1 MMSIIFGLLGA
12 IFGSFVGA
20 QVWRLRARQLKEDQQ
35 AGEKVDKK
43 EMKRLS
49 HLLKKNVR
57 SDRSRCLHC
66 SHVLA
71 WYDLIPLVSWLSL
84 KGSCRYCKKF
94 IGWTEIFLEIIL
106 AILFAV
112 SFMFWPDGLT
122 NTWQGVLLTL
132 WLVGLVLLA
141 ALFVYDLKWMLLPD
155 KVNIP
160 FIIVGAVFAA
170 VKLSLADDFGESLMS
185 LFGSLAILSGIYALL
200 YLFSRIRYGEDGT
213 WIGFGD
219 VKLGLGLALFLGN
232 WMMAFLAL
240 FAANLIGTL
249 LVLPSMLRGKLKGN
263 SRIPFG
269 PLLIVGFL
277 IAWFFGPT
285 ISSWLMLSY
294 VI

>member
-1 MMSIIFGLLGA
+1 MSIIFGLLGA

-84 KGSCRYCKKF
+84 KGSCRYCKKI
-94 IGWTEIFLEIIL
+94 IGWTEIFLEVIL

-122 NTWQGVLLTL
+122 NIWQGVLLTL

-155 KVNIP
+155 KINIP

-249 LVLPSMLRGKLKGN
+249 LVLPSMLRGKLKGS

>member
-1 MMSIIFGLLGA
+1 MSIIFGLLGA

>member
-1 MMSIIFGLLGA
+1 MSIIFGLLGA

-71 WYDLIPLVSWLSL
+71 WYDLIPLVSWLIL
-84 KGSCRYCKKF
+84 MGRCRYCKKF

-112 SFMFWPDGLT
+112 SFMFWPDGLISI
-122 NTWQGVLLTL
+122 WQGVLLTL

-155 KVNIP
+155 KINIP

-170 VKLSLADDFGESLMS
+170 VKLSLAGDFGESLMS
-185 LFGSLAILSGIYALL
+185 LSGSLAILSGIYALL

-249 LVLPSMLRGKLKGN
+249 LVLPSMLRGKLKGS

>member
-1 MMSIIFGLLGA
+1 MLF
-12 IFGSFVGA
+12 
-20 QVWRLRARQLKEDQQ
+20 
-35 AGEKVDKK
+35 
-43 EMKRLS
+43 
-49 HLLKKNVR
+49 R
-57 SDRSRCLHC
+57 S
-66 SHVLA
+66 
-71 WYDLIPLVSWLSL
+71 SL
-84 KGSCRYCKKF
+84 KGSCRYCKKI
-94 IGWTEIFLEIIL
+94 IGWTEIFLEVIL

-122 NTWQGVLLTL
+122 NIWQGVLLTL

-155 KVNIP
+155 KINIP

-249 LVLPSMLRGKLKGN
+249 LVLPSMLRGKLKGS

>member
-1 MMSIIFGLLGA
+1 MSIIFGLLGA

-35 AGEKVDKK
+35 TGEKIDKK

-71 WYDLIPLVSWLSL
+71 WYDLIPLVSWFSL
-84 KGSCRYCKKF
+84 MGRCRYCKKF
-94 IGWTEIFLEIIL
+94 IGWTEIFLEVIL

-122 NTWQGVLLTL
+122 NIWQGVLLTL

-155 KVNIP
+155 KINIP

-249 LVLPSMLRGKLKGN
+249 LVLPSMLRGKLKGS

>member
-1 MMSIIFGLLGA
+1 MSIIFGLLGA

-20 QVWRLRARQLKEDQQ
+20 QVWRLRACQLKEDQQ

-84 KGSCRYCKKF
+84 TGRCRYCKKF
-94 IGWTEIFLEIIL
+94 IGWTEIFLEVIL

-122 NTWQGVLLTL
+122 NIWQGVLLTL

-141 ALFVYDLKWMLLPD
+141 ALFVYDLKWLLLPD
-155 KVNIP
+155 KINIP

-170 VKLSLADDFGESLMS
+170 VKLSLAGDFGESLMS
-185 LFGSLAILSGIYALL
+185 LSGSLAILSGIYALL
-200 YLFSRIRYGEDGT
+200 YLFSRIRYGEDGV